1 MTPERPA
8 GLVPQHHLSIISETM
23 TIQQKAKLLYRSVSI
38 SGMMVAVLWIIHSL
52 QWMTGIR
59 LATWGVLPRDDDGI
73 WGIAFSPLLHSDWSH
88 LFSNSLPLFV
98 LTAIIFYF
106 YRRVAMPSFLMIYFL
121 TGAAVWL
128 FGRGFTYHIGAS
140 GVVYGLV
147 AFVFWS
153 GVFRRNVRS
162 IALALIVAFYYGSM
176 ILGILPGQEGI
187 SWESH
192 LYGAL
197 IGIFVAYWFK
207 EQIEQEEERTPYSWE
222 TQEEETPRQFLDP
235 DTFDKPKSQRQRWR

>member
-1 MTPERPA
+1 M
-8 GLVPQHHLSIISETM
+8 II
-23 TIQQKAKLLYRSVSI
+23 QDKAKHAYQSMLY
-38 SGMMVAVLWIIHSL
+38 SGILVAALWVIHSL
-52 QWMTGIR
+52 QWLLGIR
-59 LATWGVLPRDDDGI
+59 LARWGVLPRDDDGI
-73 WGIAFSPLLHSDWSH
+73 WGIVFSPLLHSDWGH
-88 LFSNSLPLFV
+88 LLSNSLPLFV
-98 LTAIIFYF
+98 LSAILFFF
-106 YRRVAMPSFLMIYFL
+106 YRKVALPSFLMIYFL
-121 TGAAVWL
+121 TGTAVWL
-128 FGRGFTYHIGAS
+128 FGRGYTYHIGAS

-197 IGIFVAYWFK
+197 VGIFVSYWFK
-207 EQIEQEEERTPYSWE
+207 EKIEKEEERPRYSWE
-222 TQEEETPRQFLDP
+222 NEPETPAKPFLDP
-235 DTFDKPKSQRQRWR
+235 DTFDQPKSERQQWWR